1 MSKIIR
7 TQKPSVL
14 PFYAMA
20 LVFVVLCAVLP
31 VYKLWALLVALGGAA
46 VAFGVAKKTC
56 PPRVVEHEV
65 PFHTGVEDVDQML
78 TDIQQKLDTLHA
90 LNEALPD
97 PQLSAAMTRMEKAG
111 RSIVEAVEANP
122 AKAKQ
127 VCRFANYY
135 LPDAVNVLQQYAKLA
150 KQGVR
155 GENAAAIRA
164 EVEHNA
170 ASIATAFENQ
180 LDALYAAESMDLSAD
195 LTVLQNMLKGQGL
208 SK

>member
-20 LVFVVLCAVLP
+20 LCAVLP

-111 RSIVEAVEANP
+111 RSIRQG
-122 AKAKQ
+122 KAGAP
-127 VCRFANYY
+127 VCQLLSAGRRKRFA
-135 LPDAVNVLQQYAKLA
+135 AVRKACKAGGAGRERRRYPR
-150 KQGVR
+150 R
-155 GENAAAIRA
+155 GGAQRRL
-164 EVEHNA
+164 HCYG
-170 ASIATAFENQ
+170 F
-180 LDALYAAESMDLSAD
+180 
-195 LTVLQNMLKGQGL
+195 
-208 SK
+208 

>member
-111 RSIVEAVEANP
+111 RSIVEAVEAG
-122 AKAKQ
+122 KAGAPI
-127 VCRFANYY
+127 C
-135 LPDAVNVLQQYAKLA
+135 
-150 KQGVR
+150 
-155 GENAAAIRA
+155 
-164 EVEHNA
+164 
-170 ASIATAFENQ
+170 Q
-180 LDALYAAESMDLSAD
+180 LLSAGRRKRSAAVCKACKAGCAGRERRRHPRRGGAQRR
-195 LTVLQNMLKGQGL
+195 LHCHGF
-208 SK
+208 

>member
-1 MSKIIR
+1 MKVAFVSLGCAKNLVN
-7 TQKPSVL
+7 TEQM
-14 PFYAMA
+14 MA
-20 LVFVVLCAVLP
+20 LVRQAGHTVAGEAAGADVAVLNTCGFIDSAKSEAIQNILELAALKDEG
-31 VYKLWALLVALGGAA
+31 KLKKLLVTGCLSQRYQKELVEELPEVDGVLG
-46 VAFGVAKKTC
+46 
-56 PPRVVEHEV
+56 
-65 PFHTGVEDVDQML
+65 TGSYRD
-78 TDIQQKLDTLHA
+78 
-90 LNEALPD
+90 
-97 PQLSAAMTRMEKAG
+97 
-111 RSIVEAVEANP
+111 IVEAVEANP

-127 VCRFANYY
+127 VRRFANYY

>member
-1 MSKIIR
+1 M
-7 TQKPSVL
+7 
-14 PFYAMA
+14 
-20 LVFVVLCAVLP
+20 
-31 VYKLWALLVALGGAA
+31 
-46 VAFGVAKKTC
+46 
-56 PPRVVEHEV
+56 VEHEV

-111 RSIVEAVEANP
+111 RSIVEVVEANP
-122 AKAKQ
+122 TKAKQ
-127 VCRFANYY
+127 VRRFANYY

-155 GENAAAIRA
+155 GENAASIRA

>member
-46 VAFGVAKKTC
+46 VAFGVAKKNC

-97 PQLSAAMTRMEKAG
+97 PQLSAAMT
-111 RSIVEAVEANP
+111 
-122 AKAKQ
+122 
-127 VCRFANYY
+127 
-135 LPDAVNVLQQYAKLA
+135 
-150 KQGVR
+150 
-155 GENAAAIRA
+155 
-164 EVEHNA
+164 
-170 ASIATAFENQ
+170 
-180 LDALYAAESMDLSAD
+180 LS
-195 LTVLQNMLKGQGL
+195 LIHI
-208 SK
+208 

>member
-97 PQLSAAMTRMEKAG
+97 PQLSAAMTRKGRPLHRGSGGGKPRQGKAG
-111 RSIVEAVEANP
+111 APVCQLLPAGRRERSAAVR
-122 AKAKQ
+122 KACKAG
-127 VCRFANYY
+127 CA
-135 LPDAVNVLQQYAKLA
+135 
-150 KQGVR
+150 G
-155 GENAAAIRA
+155 
-164 EVEHNA
+164 
-170 ASIATAFENQ
+170 
-180 LDALYAAESMDLSAD
+180 
-195 LTVLQNMLKGQGL
+195 
-208 SK
+208 